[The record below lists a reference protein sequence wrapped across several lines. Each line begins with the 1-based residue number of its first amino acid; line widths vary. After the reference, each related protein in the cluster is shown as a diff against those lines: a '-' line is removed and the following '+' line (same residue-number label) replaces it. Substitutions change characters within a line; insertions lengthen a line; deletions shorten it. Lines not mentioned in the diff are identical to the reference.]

1 MLVGERA
8 LLCMMTVA
16 TSYRSGLRMPEHQRK
31 SVLDVDVGE
40 RGVQATMMQC
50 NTPVDPESS
59 KLEAIVA
66 EPLQGYRRVRAELP
80 FSSKQRSTLSCKD
93 VL

>member
-16 TSYRSGLRMPEHQRK
+16 TSYRSGLRVPEHQRK

-50 NTPVDPESS
+50 NTPVDPE
-59 KLEAIVA
+59 
-66 EPLQGYRRVRAELP
+66 LP